1 MMADPPLHEDLSVL
15 TDQQIESKIQDL
27 SKKYWTAYRLG
38 KPEMLTQIQN
48 FLTMYKSE
56 LQTRYYQKTKTEL
69 DGDLDQLINVD

>member
-1 MMADPPLHEDLSVL
+1 MSDPPLHEDLSVL

>member
-1 MMADPPLHEDLSVL
+1 MADPPLHEDLSVL